1 MGQGPILPSALTLN
15 RISAFC
21 ETVHIMPVQCTEV
34 VQLCTEVVMYRTG
47 PTPLLI
53 LRQQSWHG
61 YLVDLNA
68 TWNNNNYTIHWTAD
82 AKCCD
87 RQDRTNWRLC
97 HMVSGYCQKR
107 GALRENTYK
116 SHDGIC

>member
-15 RISAFC
+15 RISACC

-34 VQLCTEVVMYRTG
+34 VQLCTEVVVPKWSAACTEMVMYRTG

-68 TWNNNNYTIHWTAD
+68 T
-82 AKCCD
+82 
-87 RQDRTNWRLC
+87 
-97 HMVSGYCQKR
+97 
-107 GALRENTYK
+107 
-116 SHDGIC
+116 